1 MYEDVTFPLPTVTLR
16 GRLYLPPAGEEP
28 APVVIAHSGIGS
40 VAEGIYDLA
49 PTFTDSGFAVLFY
62 DHRGFG
68 YSDGLPRQEVDPLQF
83 ARDLRDVVTLL
94 SDHPRI
100 DAGRISLL
108 GLSLGGLVS
117 LLAAGTDHRIA
128 SVVAIVPPISGF
140 SARGLFPAHALHQL
154 DEDLARDRRAQL
166 HGAEPRML
174 QTSGDRVPG
183 GPDVMFDDPEGWE
196 FVQRYMD
203 LPSFRNELTLSSAGR
218 VFEAEAGGYAPR
230 IVAPV
235 LMVLASNDTVAPV
248 ADARAFFA
256 DLRGEKELWE
266 YPGQHYGILLDNYR
280 AIISRSVGWISGQR
294 RPAAAVAV

>member
-1 MYEDVTFPLPTVTLR
+1 MYEDVTFNLPTTTLR
-16 GRLYLPPAGEEP
+16 GRLYLPPTDEEP
-28 APVVIAHSGIGS
+28 SPVVIAHSGIGS

-49 PTFTDSGFAVLFY
+49 PTFTESGSAVLFY

-83 ARDLRDVVTLL
+83 ARDLRDVITLL

-117 LLAAGTDHRIA
+117 LLVAGTDHRIA

-140 SARGLFPAHALHQL
+140 SARGLFPADALRQL
-154 DEDLARDRRAQL
+154 DEDLARDRSAQL

-174 QTSGDRVPG
+174 QTSGVRVPG
-183 GPDVMFDDPEGWE
+183 GPDVMFDDPEGWA

-218 VFEAEAGGYAPR
+218 VFEAEVGGYAPR

-248 ADARAFFA
+248 ADARAFFD

-280 AIISRSVGWISGQR
+280 AIISRSMSWIAGR
-294 RPAAAVAV
+294 RHPVPAVAV